1 MKNIQWDILGF
12 QKEMELDER
21 WMGHLGESQGHAKV
35 TSPFELI
42 LKNSKPR
49 QMKANANQVRK
60 KREGKNQAV
69 TCKKGR
75 TLSQNL

>member
-1 MKNIQWDILGF
+1 MG
-12 QKEMELDER
+12 LDEAQ
-21 WMGHLGESQGHAKV
+21 MGHLGESQGHAQV

-49 QMKANANQVRK
+49 QMKANANHVRK

-69 TCKKGR
+69 T
-75 TLSQNL
+75 NLPHLR